1 VPRTGVARVAALLA
15 LVPVAGC
22 AALTQGS
29 SRPAPTGGGG
39 YFATVSGA
47 QTDEGVITVHRKGD
61 DIFFEIGPELL
72 GRDFLWITRLAAVPP
87 GFPGFTPAGVSVEEQ
102 VMRFERRAD
111 QLLLRVLST
120 SEYAEPSEPIAISVT
135 ANNFPAIVE
144 AFDIEGTA
152 PDSLGGGIVIDV
164 TEFFSEDTRA
174 ISALSDG
181 IRSDY
186 GVRGLDGDRSF
197 VERVSSYPENVE
209 VRQTQTF
216 NAGSPPS
223 NAQAQAFTVQASQS
237 IVLLPE
243 EPMRPRYADPRVGY
257 FSVSRINYGLD
268 EQKAAEQTFIRRWRL
283 EPSDPAA
290 YARGELVE
298 PVEPITYYIDPAT
311 PPKWR
316 PYVIQGVEDWNPAF
330 EAAGFRNAIRALVP
344 PSPEEDP
351 EWDPEDVRFSTVRW
365 AASQTRNAQGPSTSD
380 PRTGEII
387 ESDIVWYH
395 NHMRSYRNRLLLE
408 TGAANPLA
416 RTLDIPEELMGE
428 AMRQVIAHEI
438 GHAIG
443 LPHNMVASSS
453 YPTESLRDPSFAA
466 TFGVSAS
473 VMDYARQ
480 NYVAQPGDGL
490 TPTAYIRQLGV
501 YDHYS
506 VEWGYRVH
514 PNTTPESERALLNE
528 MIQSRAHDRRYKYL
542 PQGGIGTLDPRSQ
555 TEDMGDDPVA
565 SSTYGIE
572 NLKVAATN
580 LVNWT
585 SSSGEGYDD
594 LDELYGELL
603 GQWNRYVNHVV
614 SVVGGVHVDL
624 KSADESGVV
633 YEGVPREAQERAL
646 AFVEAQV
653 FETPTW
659 LHSREILD
667 RIGPVG
673 EVGSLGGRQGNVLGS
688 LMSANRLVRMADIEI
703 LQPEVAWPVAEYIP
717 AVRDAVFGNLGSV
730 SAVDG
735 YQRALQRRYVS
746 VAGGLMASDEG
757 ESPFDA
763 GSDVASSDIRPLVR
777 AELSE
782 LRAEVERA
790 SRRVTHEVTQAHF
803 SDLLIRIDAAL
814 DGPG

>member
-1 VPRTGVARVAALLA
+1 MPRRSSAPAALAAAALLP
-15 LVPVAGC
+15 LAGC
-22 AALTQGS
+22 AGLTGGAEN
-29 SRPAPTGGGG
+29 PAPAGGG
-39 YFATVSGA
+39 YFTTVAGA
-47 QTDEGVITVHRKGD
+47 ESDDGVVTVHRRGD
-61 DIFFEIGPELL
+61 DILFEISPELL

-87 GFPGFTPAGVSVEEQ
+87 GFPGYTPAGVSVEEQ
-102 VMRFERRAD
+102 VMRFERRGS
-111 QLLLRVLST
+111 QLLLRVVST
-120 SEYAEPSEPIAISVT
+120 SEFADPSEPISLSVT

-144 AFDIEGTA
+144 AFDIEAEA
-152 PDSLGGGIVIDV
+152 PDSLGGGLVIDV
-164 TEFFSEDTRA
+164 TDFFGEDTRA
-174 ISALSDG
+174 ISALDDG
-181 IRSDY
+181 NRSEF
-186 GVRGLDGDRSF
+186 GVRGLDADRSF
-197 VERVSSYPENVE
+197 VERVSAYPENVE

-216 NAGSPPS
+216 NASEPPS
-223 NAQAQAFTVQASQS
+223 SAQAQSFTIQASQS

-290 YARGELVE
+290 HARGQLVE

-316 PYVIQGVEDWNPAF
+316 PYVKQGVEDWNSAF
-330 EAAGFRNAIRALVP
+330 EKAGFRNAIRALDP

-365 AASQTRNAQGPSTSD
+365 AASETRNAQGPSTSD

-438 GHAIG
+438 GHALG
-443 LPHNMVASSS
+443 LPHNMVSSS
-453 YPTESLRDPSFAA
+453 AYPTESLRDPSFAA
-466 TFGVSAS
+466 QNGVAPS

-480 NYVAQPGDGL
+480 NYIAQPGDGL
-490 TPTAYIRQLGV
+490 APTAYIRQIGV
-501 YDHYS
+501 YDDYS
-506 VEWGYRVH
+506 IEWGYRVY
-514 PNTTPESERALLNE
+514 PNTTPEEERFLLNE
-528 MIQSRAHDRRYKYL
+528 MIKRHAHDRRFKYL
-542 PQGGIGTLDPRSQ
+542 PQGGLGSLDPRAQ

-565 SSTYGIE
+565 SSGYGIE
-572 NLKVAATN
+572 NLQIVANN

-585 SSSGEGYDD
+585 TEAGEGYAD

-603 GQWNRYVNHVV
+603 GQWNRYVNHVA
-614 SVVGGVHVDL
+614 SVIGGVHVDL
-624 KSADESGVV
+624 KSADETGVV
-633 YEGVPREAQERAL
+633 FEGVPREEQERAL
-646 AFVEAQV
+646 AFLSDQV
-653 FETPTW
+653 FDTPTW
-659 LHSREILD
+659 LHEREILD
-667 RIGPVG
+667 RVGPVG
-673 EVGSLGGRQGNVLGS
+673 AVGSLGGRQARVLGS
-688 LMSANRLVRMADIEI
+688 LMSGNRLVRMADMEI
-703 LQPEVAWPVAEYIP
+703 RQPETAWRLVDYVP
-717 AVRDAVFGNLGSV
+717 AVRDAVFGDLAAV

-735 YQRALQRRYVS
+735 YRRALQRQYVS
-746 VAGGLMASDEG
+746 VAGALMVSDEG

-777 AELSE
+777 AELRA
-782 LRAEVERA
+782 LRDEVERA
-790 SRRVTHEVTQAHF
+790 ARRVGHQVTRAHF
-803 SDLLIRIDAAL
+803 DDLVTRIDAAL
-814 DGPG
+814 DAGG